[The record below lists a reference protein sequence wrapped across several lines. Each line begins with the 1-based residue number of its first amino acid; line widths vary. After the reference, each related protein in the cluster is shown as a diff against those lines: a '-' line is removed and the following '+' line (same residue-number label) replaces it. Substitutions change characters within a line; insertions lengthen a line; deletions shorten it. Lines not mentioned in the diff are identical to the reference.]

1 MSAEEMYRQSVGQ
14 EEMLRA
20 LDIREMQTETTLKHC
35 LTPVRMAVIT
45 KPGIRRGRCGETGT
59 LECCGWEREVVQLLQ
74 KMVWTSLKELNTEL
88 PRDSAIS
95 LLENIQ
101 EK

>member
-1 MSAEEMYRQSVGQ
+1 MWRNWN
-14 EEMLRA
+14 
-20 LDIREMQTETTLKHC
+20 
-35 LTPVRMAVIT
+35 
-45 KPGIRRGRCGETGT
+45 
-59 LECCGWEREVVQLLQ
+59 LECCGWEREMVQLLQ

-95 LLENIQ
+95 LLEHIQ

>member
-1 MSAEEMYRQSVGQ
+1 
-14 EEMLRA
+14 MLRA
-20 LDIREMQTETTLKHC
+20 LDIKETQTKTTLKHC
-35 LTPVRMAVIT
+35 LTTVRMAVIT
-45 KPGIRRGRCGETGT
+45 KPGSRHGRCGETGT

-88 PRDSAIS
+88 PCDSAIS
-95 LLENIQ
+95 LLEHIQ

>member
-1 MSAEEMYRQSVGQ
+1 MWRNWN
-14 EEMLRA
+14 
-20 LDIREMQTETTLKHC
+20 
-35 LTPVRMAVIT
+35 
-45 KPGIRRGRCGETGT
+45 

-74 KMVWTSLKELNTEL
+74 KMVWMSLKELNTEL

-95 LLENIQ
+95 LLEHIQ